1 MTAISVFPLLQ
12 KLMPPESGSE
22 HDILPA
28 FCRARLLIL
37 GVGNVLFGD
46 DAFGPEVT
54 HYLLAHYQIPE
65 DVYVMDVGTGV
76 RKILFTLTLSEKR
89 PEEILIVDAV
99 DWGGE
104 VGRVSEISA
113 DQLPLNKVDD
123 FSLHQLPTSNL
134 LRDLQEQGNITVTVI
149 SCDVEVIPEWIRP
162 GLTPAVQQAVIEA
175 GRRIAARYGFRP
187 LADLSSS

>member
-1 MTAISVFPLLQ
+1 
-12 KLMPPESGSE
+12 MPATSDSE
-22 HDILPA
+22 HETLPA
-28 FCRARLLIL
+28 FCRARLLVL

-54 HYLLAHYQIPE
+54 NYLLAHYQIPE

-76 RKILFTLTLSEKR
+76 RKILFTLTLSEKK

-104 VGRVSEISA
+104 PGHVSEISA

-134 LRDLQEQGNITVTVI
+134 LRDLQAHGNVAVTVI

-162 GLTPAVQQAVIEA
+162 GLTPAVQQAVVQA
-175 GRRIAARYGFRP
+175 GRLIAARYGFRP